1 MATLLTF
8 HFFDE
13 CVNNGTYLPSFLPS
27 FLEPIQVDTLKGG
40 ETSQLGVGP
49 DAPAA
54 VAASMKGRYKWLGG
68 CLGADGAVY
77 GVPSDSACI
86 LRVDPATD
94 AVTTFGHGSV
104 PPDKNKWQ
112 GGVLAPD
119 GLVYCIPS
127 DATSILCIDT
137 NPGVFERLA
146 AAASSEQ
153 EGEADGGTT
162 RHAAVTLIG
171 DLPTT
176 KDKWQG
182 GFLGKDGAI
191 YGIPECAERILK
203 VIPET
208 GEVLQ
213 LRYPG
218 EE

>member
-1 MATLLTF
+1 MCQQW
-8 HFFDE
+8 H
-13 CVNNGTYLPSFLPS
+13 LPSFLPS
-27 FLEPIQVDTLKGG
+27 FPAPIQVDTLKGG

-153 EGEADGGTT
+153 EGEADGETT